1 MRAEPNRAGVADLA
15 FDRTFHLERDLGIDV
30 AFDCALDQYEL
41 PGEVLR
47 QGGYEREFFISQTPD
62 LVDEADAV
70 IDVVA
75 LATQ

>member
-41 PGEVLR
+41 PGDRPLDD
-47 QGGYEREFFISQTPD
+47 GGR
-62 LVDEADAV
+62 ADVEKA
-70 IDVVA
+70 A
-75 LATQ
+75 